1 MQPPERQT
9 RENITSKAPWEAVV
23 GYSRAVRV
31 GNAICVSGTTGIG
44 PDGKAVAGGAYA
56 QALRALHLI
65 GEALDKAG
73 SSLRD
78 VVRTRIYVTNIE
90 EWEDIGRAHSEIF
103 GDIRPATTMVEVRR
117 LISAEM
123 VVEIEADAIITQAV
137 K

>member
-1 MQPPERQT
+1 MLPPERLT
-9 RENITSKAPWEAVV
+9 RVNISGDAPWEAVV

-56 QALRALHLI
+56 QSLRALHLI

-73 SSLRD
+73 SSFRD

-90 EWEDIGRAHSEIF
+90 DWEDIGRAHSEVF
-103 GDIRPATTMVEVRR
+103 GDVRPATTMVEVCR
-117 LISAEM
+117 LISAEI
-123 VVEIEADAIITQAV
+123 VVEIEADAITLQAGI
-137 K
+137 